1 MKYIIDKI
9 DELETNSKAKN
20 TIEYKGYRW
29 LYEVLAA

>member
-20 TIEYKGYRW
+20 TIEYRGIDGFTKC
-29 LYEVLAA
+29 